1 MISEKSL
8 TKIKNLIGL
17 IGHTNLFTTAR
28 ITRYEMQIAIK
39 TLKTISFRKN
49 NLKFNRKFVRKPQ
62 KTDYGCELLT

>member
-39 TLKTISFRKN
+39 TLKTISFLKKKSQIQQKICKKTSKN
-49 NLKFNRKFVRKPQ
+49 
-62 KTDYGCELLT
+62 